1 MRVKF
6 LNRMYCAKRVFI
18 SNVCA
23 WVWVVGLCVSVGF
36 VHLLWAGFI
45 MAQAAKLIWRELR
58 QHPQSLIRCII
69 RRGVVRL
76 WACMGGAAAAK
87 S

>member
-6 LNRMYCAKRVFI
+6 LNRTSFHFICVRV
-18 SNVCA
+18 SECVC
-23 WVWVVGLCVSVGF
+23 VCVSVNF
-36 VHLLWAGFI
+36 VQLLWAGFI

-58 QHPQSLIRCII
+58 QHPQLLIRCII

-76 WACMGGAAAAK
+76 WASMGGAAATK